1 MDRNGTGTGALTT
14 PPRRRDPLA
23 VACSL
28 LLGAIAALCL
38 VEVTLRYGFGAGLGF
53 YDELAGFA
61 LVWLTFLGA
70 VLARRDGAH
79 IGIRDL
85 VSRLGPRPRRIA
97 RILEHAAV
105 LALHLVIA
113 WFGTVLVLRFLT
125 ERAITMPIPMG
136 AFYLVL
142 PLFAVLTAVLETR
155 RLVAVL
161 RQPED

>member
-1 MDRNGTGTGALTT
+1 VDRSGAGTGALTT
-14 PPRRRDPLA
+14 SPARRDPLA

-28 LLGAIAALCL
+28 LLAGIAALCL
-38 VEVTLRYGFGAGLGF
+38 VEVTLRYGFGGGLGF

-85 VSRLGPRPRRIA
+85 VSRLSPRPRRIA
-97 RILEHAAV
+97 RILEHTAV
-105 LALHLVIA
+105 LVLHLVLA
-113 WFGTVLVLRFLT
+113 WFGTVLVLRFLG
-125 ERAITMPIPMG
+125 ERSITMPIPMG

-142 PLFAVLTAVLETR
+142 PLFAVLTGVMEAR
-155 RLVAVL
+155 RLVALL
-161 RQPED
+161 RSPGD

>member
-1 MDRNGTGTGALTT
+1 MDRDGERTGILSA
-14 PPRRRDPLA
+14 PARRRDPLA
-23 VACSL
+23 VVCSL
-28 LLGAIAALCL
+28 LLAAIAGLCL
-38 VEVTLRYGFGAGLGF
+38 VEVTLRYGFGSGLGF

-85 VSRLGPRPRRIA
+85 VSRLRPRPRRIA

-105 LALHLVIA
+105 LALHAVIA
-113 WFGTVLVLRFLT
+113 WFGMVLVLRFLT

-142 PLFAVLTAVLETR
+142 PLFALLTMVLEAR
-155 RLVAVL
+155 RLVQTL
-161 RQPED
+161 RDPGD

>member
-1 MDRNGTGTGALTT
+1 MDRSGAGTGALNNQ
-14 PPRRRDPLA
+14 RQRRDPLA
-23 VACSL
+23 IACSL
-28 LLGAIAALCL
+28 LLAGIAVLCL
-38 VEVTLRYGFGAGLGF
+38 VEVTLRYGFGGGLGF

-85 VSRLGPRPRRIA
+85 VSRLSPCPRRIA

-105 LALHLVIA
+105 LALHLVLA
-113 WFGTVLVLRFLT
+113 WFGTVLMLRFLG
-125 ERAITMPIPMG
+125 ERSITMPIPMG

-142 PLFAVLTAVLETR
+142 PLFALLTAAMEAR
-155 RLVAVL
+155 RLAALL

>member
-1 MDRNGTGTGALTT
+1 MDRDGERTGTLST
-14 PPRRRDPLA
+14 PARRRDPLA

-28 LLGAIAALCL
+28 LLAAIAGLCL

-85 VSRLGPRPRRIA
+85 VSRLKPRPRRIA

-105 LALHLVIA
+105 LALHAVIA
-113 WFGTVLVLRFLT
+113 WFGMVLVLRFLT

-142 PLFAVLTAVLETR
+142 PLFALLTMGLEAR
-155 RLVAVL
+155 RLVQTL
-161 RQPED
+161 RDPGD

>member
-1 MDRNGTGTGALTT
+1 MDRDGERTGTLST
-14 PPRRRDPLA
+14 PARRRDPLA

-28 LLGAIAALCL
+28 LLAAIAGLCL

-85 VSRLGPRPRRIA
+85 VSRLRPRPRRIA

-105 LALHLVIA
+105 LALHAVIA
-113 WFGTVLVLRFLT
+113 WFGMVLVLRFLT

-142 PLFAVLTAVLETR
+142 PLFALLTMGLEAR
-155 RLVAVL
+155 RLVQTL
-161 RQPED
+161 RDPGD

>member
-1 MDRNGTGTGALTT
+1 MDRDGERTGTLST
-14 PPRRRDPLA
+14 PARRRDPLA

-28 LLGAIAALCL
+28 LLAAIAGLCL

-85 VSRLGPRPRRIA
+85 VSRLRPRPRRIA

-105 LALHLVIA
+105 LALHVVIA

-142 PLFAVLTAVLETR
+142 PLFALLTAVLETR
-155 RLVAVL
+155 RLAAVL
-161 RQPED
+161 RRPED

>member
-1 MDRNGTGTGALTT
+1 MGRNREGTRTLSPQGK
-14 PPRRRDPLA
+14 RRDPLA
-23 VACSL
+23 VVCSL
-28 LLGAIAALCL
+28 LLAAIAALCL
-38 VEVTLRYGFGAGLGF
+38 IEVTLRYGFGAGLGF

-85 VSRLGPRPRRIA
+85 VSRLAPRPRRIA
-97 RILEHAAV
+97 RILEHATV
-105 LALHLVIA
+105 LSLHLVLA
-113 WFGTVLVLRFLT
+113 WFGSVLVLRFLG
-125 ERAITMPIPMG
+125 ERSITMPIPMG

-142 PLFAVLTAVLETR
+142 PLFAVLTAAMEAR
-155 RLVAVL
+155 RLVALL

>member
-1 MDRNGTGTGALTT
+1 MDRNGAGTGTLTT

-23 VACSL
+23 AACSL
-28 LLGAIAALCL
+28 LLAAVAALCL
-38 VEVTLRYGFGAGLGF
+38 IEVTLRYGFGAGLGF
-53 YDELAGFA
+53 YDELAGFT

-97 RILEHAAV
+97 RILEHTAV
-105 LALHLVIA
+105 LALHLIIG
-113 WFGTVLVLRFLT
+113 WFGLMLVLRFLG
-125 ERAITMPIPMG
+125 ERSITMPIPMG
-136 AFYLVL
+136 AFYAVL
-142 PLFAVLTAVLETR
+142 PLFALLTAALETR

-161 RQPED
+161 RGSGD

>member
-1 MDRNGTGTGALTT
+1 MDRDGERTGTLST
-14 PPRRRDPLA
+14 PARRRDPLA

-28 LLGAIAALCL
+28 LLAAIAGLCL

-85 VSRLGPRPRRIA
+85 VSRLRPRPRRIA

-105 LALHLVIA
+105 LALHVVIA

-142 PLFAVLTAVLETR
+142 PLFALLTMVLEAR
-155 RLVAVL
+155 RLVQTL
-161 RQPED
+161 RGPGD